1 MYSSH
6 SRSGT
11 RSGSW
16 SESRTRWS
24 VCPSQKF
31 QAIIVQLYWLG
42 RRERYMAKARNG
54 FGRVLTLECCSG
66 QLGSDQSIHSYTV
79 DQLTVGKWR
88 EDTHISCQLQIAV
101 NVRNSHDKSS
111 IYSILQ
117 KKHIGFHNLLFHN
130 LLQLKIM
137 FNIFS
142 YFAFRLLSFFSLS
155 FFHRAVVLVTSP
167 ICQ

>member
-1 MYSSH
+1 
-6 SRSGT
+6 
-11 RSGSW
+11 
-16 SESRTRWS
+16 
-24 VCPSQKF
+24 
-31 QAIIVQLYWLG
+31 
-42 RRERYMAKARNG
+42 MAKARNG
-54 FGRVLTLECCSG
+54 FGRALTLERWSG

-142 YFAFRLLSFFSLS
+142 YFAFRLLFFSSFSVILS
-155 FFHRAVVLVTSP
+155 SSCCSSYISNQPIILGFFVFISLHRSFN
-167 ICQ
+167 